1 MKQFPISKTV
11 TQLACFNI
19 HWITVP
25 GAGARC
31 RAAGSGPRQ
40 GSFTA
45 GVLLLTDEDLESPS
59 SMEDASTPA
68 SRIQAEPSWI
78 SPRTEI
84 SEIVATGALGMRHS
98 MQ

>member
-1 MKQFPISKTV
+1 MKMSPNPSPTFDPMAVEANTESES
-11 TQLACFNI
+11 
-19 HWITVP
+19 
-25 GAGARC
+25 
-31 RAAGSGPRQ
+31 AAAPQDPAPGPRQ
-40 GSFTA
+40 GSFL
-45 GVLLLTDEDLESPS
+45 LLLTDEDLESPS